1 MERAFLEGLL
11 EDGAV
16 VDAILQE
23 HQRTVSDVRY
33 QHTLASCVD
42 KAGGRNLTAIRALL
56 DEGALKGAED
66 VPQAVEQAV
75 KGLKK
80 EHGYLFRTAAQPYAA
95 GENVAA
101 KHYDME
107 DVAAMSMAEYRR
119 FRGR

>member
-1 MERAFLEGLL
+1 MERAFLEELL
-11 EDGAV
+11 NDDAV

-23 HQRTVSDVRY
+23 HQRTVADVRY

-66 VPQAVEQAV
+66 VANAVEQAV
-75 KGLKK
+75 RGLKK
-80 EHGYLFRTAAQPYAA
+80 EAPYLFHTQQQPYAA
-95 GENVAA
+95 GETVAPKSYA
-101 KHYDME
+101 ME

-119 FRGR
+119 YRGR